1 MAGIR
6 TSIDLIDN
14 MSQVLKRITG
24 ANDRMKNSI
33 ESTQERMNQST
44 NFANNMS
51 NAERKV
57 EVLGTQ
63 WARQQDIV
71 EDLNGRYLEMSRIK
85 GKLAT
90 ETLKL
95 RDKLLSA
102 EMAEIRLAEA
112 TEKAEK
118 AFIKQE
124 NAKKNIGG
132 NIENATGK
140 QTQFNNEIS
149 NGSNAA
155 DSLVNKIKGFVGA
168 YLGIRGIKKGFE
180 STVGAAAKLN
190 QQSAIMQ
197 AAFGNADIGKQYFN
211 KLQGF
216 AIDARKDM
224 EELTDVTKNF
234 MQVTRNTDKLMGLT
248 KAANRLSMRTGN
260 IAGAE
265 SLMQEA
271 MRGEFSRLQRTLHLT
286 DSQIAP
292 LKQAVQK
299 GSLDG
304 IIGAFDQALNTAGLT
319 DDIAEAFQNSP
330 LEKFGKIKDKAMH
343 WLGRAG
349 EEALG
354 NLEGALDKVLV
365 WFDSDSANQFFGAI
379 SAGVTL
385 VIDSVMWLGDTVAS
399 NWGVIEPILLAISMV
414 YMAQMIA
421 KAWQTAIAF
430 AAMNWPILLVAGT
443 LLVLVKALLQ
453 AGVTAEQI
461 TGFIGGVFGVLFAY
475 IYNRIAYV
483 WNFFASFAEF
493 LVNLFIDPKYAIE
506 KLFYDLAKNVLAFF
520 NGLFNGIV
528 GGLNWVIEKINGALN
543 SNIGTVK
550 IGVFDD
556 RLAEL
561 ERNKPTSDKNVWTA
575 PKMEFKDYATEM
587 NKGYEFGK
595 TLPGRFSAGLSN
607 IEDAIAKFSAQEDMW
622 NKNQLD
628 TLGSLDDTGK
638 KIKNSVDKS
647 EEDLKW
653 MRDIAEQE
661 VVNRFTTATL
671 APQIS
676 AYFGDVRET
685 ADIDGI
691 ITRIEEKLIESM
703 AIAAEGV

>member
-6 TSIDLIDN
+6 TSVNLIDN
-14 MSQVLKRITG
+14 MSQVLNRITG
-24 ANDRMKNSI
+24 ASDKMKNSI

-44 NFANNMS
+44 NFVNNMS

-63 WARQQDIV
+63 WARQQDRV
-71 EDLNGRYLEMSRIK
+71 EDLNKRYLEMARIK

-95 RDKLLSA
+95 KDKLLSA
-102 EMAEIRLAEA
+102 EMAEIKLAEA

-118 AFIKQE
+118 AFLKQQDAE
-124 NAKKNIGG
+124 KQVGG
-132 NIENATGK
+132 NIENATRK
-140 QTQFNNEIS
+140 QTQFNNEIRNAS
-149 NGSNAA
+149 SAA
-155 DSLVNKIKGFVGA
+155 DNLASKIKGFIGA
-168 YLGIRGIKKGFE
+168 YLSIRGIKKGFE

-260 IAGAE
+260 IGSAE
-265 SLMQEA
+265 NLMQEA

-304 IIGAFDQALNTAGLT
+304 IIDAFDQALNTAGLT

-330 LEKFGKIKDKAMH
+330 LEKFGKIQDKVKQ

-354 NLEGALDKVLV
+354 NLESTLDRILT

-385 VIDSVMWLGDTVAS
+385 VIDSVMWLGDTIAS
-399 NWGVIEPILLAISMV
+399 NWSVIEPILLAISTV
-414 YMAQMIA
+414 YMVQMIA
-421 KAWQTAIAF
+421 KAWQTVAAF
-430 AAMNWPILLVAGT
+430 AAMNWPILLVAGII
-443 LLVLVKALLQ
+443 LILVKALLQ

-475 IYNRIAYV
+475 IYNNVAYV

-493 LVNLFIDPKYAIE
+493 LVNLFIDPKYEIE
-506 KLFYDLAKNVLAFF
+506 MLFYNMAKNILSFF

-528 GGLNWVIEKINGALN
+528 GGLNWVIEKINGVLG

-561 ERNKPTSDKNVWTA
+561 EKNKPTSDKNVWTA
-575 PKMEFKDYATEM
+575 PKMEFKDYVTEM

-595 TLPGRFSAGLSN
+595 SLPGKFSQGLSS
-607 IEDAIAKFSAQEDMW
+607 IEDAIANFGAQEDMW
-622 NKNQLD
+622 NKAQQD
-628 TLGSLDDTGK
+628 TLGSLDNTGK
-638 KIKNSVDKS
+638 KIKQSVDKS

-653 MRDIAEQE
+653 LRDVAEQE
-661 VVNRFTTATL
+661 VVNKFTTATL

-685 ADIDGI
+685 ADVDGI
-691 ITRIEEKLIESM
+691 ITKLEDSLLETL
-703 AIAAEGV
+703 AIAAEGA